1 MMDVKLLVFSLFG
14 LIGVCVGQFVQ
25 PGQCNSNLS
34 VASNFSVSEFVGTW
48 YEVAR
53 AWTPRHEGDC
63 ASLEISIVSETNTSA
78 ELGVLSSSVKENFLV
93 ELNGSAIYENGT
105 GRLLITLPNFN
116 NSIDFWVLDFQPS
129 VYIILY
135 ACENI
140 SPTQRSVYVWQ
151 LLRTNA
157 YPNEMVPALMNTT
170 LNNQLGVNAL
180 DLYSV
185 SHTDSSCY
193 ILPTINEGEDV
204 ILPGQCD
211 VNIPVVQNFS
221 VPQFLG
227 VWHEIASYHSANAI
241 GECNRAEYSLGDGV
255 VNVINS
261 QVINKT
267 LLSINGFARV
277 SSNDGSARLSVVL
290 NVPGGT
296 VQQDL
301 WVIATDYSNYA
312 ISYTCENVNNSSKRI
327 YSWILSRNPQLS
339 PSAEAQVNQ
348 VVNSIMEL
356 NNAYYV
362 AADHSDSACFYYP
375 PPVQNQAVIFRGQC
389 DQNIPVVQNF
399 DAGRY
404 MGLWHDTESYPT
416 RFQGGSCSN
425 ARYSLSNR
433 GVEVFNTQ
441 VINQTLDTINGLA
454 VLASTDGSAKLRV
467 TFPVAGTSQTITTDY
482 WVLAT
487 DYDSYAL
494 VYSCMPLPNNR
505 RQVTSWKLSRRKVLS
520 ATAATIINNVLNS
533 IDVLDQRY
541 YQAMDQSPKGCFYIP
556 EPQEGVPVVF
566 PGQCDQTIPTVVN
579 FNFNQF
585 AGTWNEIESYPK
597 EQQQGHCISH
607 DFTVGGVNTFNVRS
621 TNVYDQFQ
629 GLSQGTAS
637 QPTGQPSGRLTMSI
651 RVNGSD
657 ISFPYWVIATDY
669 SNYALIYSCINLSED
684 FRGIWSWKLSRGR
697 SLTQTQRD
705 IMNIAMSN
713 IEVLDNRYFES
724 IDHTDEACF
733 FLPELAPGEPIILPG
748 QCDRNIRAVQNFN
761 ATRYLG
767 RWRLIEGYPSDSQ
780 RGTCQEANYEL
791 GPTGRVIVFNTE
803 VQNQILRTITGEAT
817 ASADGSGKL
826 SVTFPHTSVPFEYWI
841 LDTDYDD
848 YALVYGCVDVSNT
861 RRRIWS
867 WKLSR
872 TNSLSENATAAIN
885 KVVRSVQVLNNRYY
899 ERINRSNAGCF
910 YYPEP
915 SNNRVVFRGQCED
928 IPVVQNFMADRYTGL
943 WHEIESYPA
952 PFQNG
957 NCNNA
962 YYTLVGGTVDVFNT
976 QVINQTLDTIRG
988 TAVLATTDGSAK
1000 LLVRFPIAGTN
1011 QTSLAEYWVLGT
1023 DYTSY
1028 SIVYS
1033 CRNINNEERQ
1043 VTSWKLSRT
1052 KQLSV
1057 LASTAINA
1065 VVNSVDVLDQRY
1077 YQVTDQSRNGCF
1089 YFPEPQPGVQVVF
1102 PGQCDPNI
1110 PVVQNFN
1117 MNQFQGTWHEIEAYP
1132 KDDQPGQCI
1141 NHQFTADTNNRLSL
1155 ISNNVLNLTLGV
1167 SNGSVSFASNDRS
1180 ARLTI
1185 TITSN
1190 GTTVEI
1196 PYWIVSTDY
1205 TNYAVAYSCVNLNA
1219 DFRGVWSWKLSRTK
1233 QLSPAANTAINN
1245 AIANI
1250 DVLQNRYYERIDQ
1263 SDNACFYLPDLGPGE
1278 PVEFVGQCDT
1288 NVPVVQAF
1296 NAARYLGLWRLIESY
1311 HSNFQGGTCN
1321 EATYSLG
1328 ANGTVVVHNTQV
1340 VNQILSQIFGSAVAA
1355 PDNSGRL
1362 TVTFPNSPAPI
1373 DYYILATDYD
1383 SYSLIYSCVN
1393 IAQNRRRVWSWKM
1406 SRTNSLT
1413 TAANNAINQVI
1424 SRVNVL
1430 DNRYFEQVDRSGSGC
1445 FYYPEPSA
1453 GPVIFRGQ
1461 CDQNISVVANF
1472 DAVRYMGL
1480 WHDIESYPTPFQGGT
1495 CNNAYYTLNNGVVDV
1510 YNTQVIN
1517 QRLDTINGQAV
1528 LASVDGS
1535 AKLNVTFPVA
1545 GTNQTVVTDYWVL
1558 LTDYVTHS
1566 LVYSCRNL
1574 DEERREVTSW
1584 KLSRTKTLPPAS
1596 SAAINAAMNTV
1607 NVLDQRYYQAR
1618 DQSRDGCFYFPEPQP
1633 GVQVVFP
1640 GQCDPNIPV
1649 VQNFNMNQFQGTWH
1663 EIEAYP
1669 KDDQPGQ
1676 CINHQFTAD
1685 TNNRLSL
1692 ISNNV
1697 LNLTLGV
1704 SNGSVSF
1711 ASNDRSARLTITIT
1725 SNGTTVE
1732 IPYWI
1737 VSTDY
1742 NNYAVAYSCVN
1753 LNADFRGVWSW
1764 KLSRT
1769 KQLSAAANT
1778 AINNAIAN
1786 IDVLQNR
1793 YYERIDQSDN
1803 ACFYLPDLGP
1813 GEPVEFVGQCDTN
1826 VPVVQA
1832 FNAARYLGLWR
1843 LIESYHSNFQG
1854 GTCNEATYSLGA
1866 NGTVVVH
1873 NTQVVNQTLSQIFG
1887 SAVAAPDNSGRLTV
1901 TFPNSPAPIDYYI
1914 LATDYE
1920 SYSLIYSCVNIAQNR
1935 RRVWSWKMS
1944 RTNSLTPAANNA
1956 INQVINRVNVLDNR
1970 YFEQVDRSDSGCFY
1984 YPEPSN
1990 DPVIFRG
1997 RCDRNVSVVQN
2008 FDASRYMG
2016 IWYDIASYPT
2026 PFQRGTCNTAE
2037 YTSLTTGI
2045 TVVNT
2050 QVVNQ
2055 QLSTMTGSAAL
2066 ASIDGSARLT
2076 VTFIVGGVQVT
2087 TDYWVLATDYSSYAL
2102 VYSCRDVGEEHRQVH
2117 SWKLSRTRGL
2127 TAAANTAINSVINNV
2142 QVLRQDYYV
2151 QRDHSPTGCFFYPEN
2166 FGGDVILDGQCVPDN
2181 QVQAVTNFNL
2191 NDFAGTWN
2199 EVARFPSDFQNGECV
2214 ASEYT
2219 VNGANSF
2226 NVTQSTI
2233 RNEREH
2239 SRLIPS
2245 ATVAA
2250 GGRGVISATISG
2262 VPINNLFILATD
2274 YTEYALAYSCRNLP
2288 QNKKQIY
2295 SWKLSRSRAGLSA
2308 NASRAI
2314 DEIVSNNIDL
2324 FEGYYRYTDQSNNG
2338 CFHYPVFPVLPN
2350 FITLPGP
2357 CDTSIRGVSNFN
2369 PNAFLGRWME
2379 IARYPQPSQRG
2390 QCNRAVYSAGD
2401 NAINVT
2407 NSQVINNTL
2416 STISGSAVVISNDT
2430 TGLLQVTLSRGGD
2443 DIRIADLYVLVTDY
2457 NNYALLYNCRNLD
2470 NNRRRVGSW
2479 KLSRSTTLSTQAHNI
2494 IDSVI
2499 GSTQGLL
2506 EEYYQPTS
2514 QSEETCF
2521 YIPEVN
2527 AYRAPVFRGQCEN
2540 VQAVQNFDI
2549 QRYLGWWHEIEGYPV
2564 DNPKGNCVSSQ
2575 YQQSGNQYVVVDTS
2589 VANGNAT
2596 VVTGTVVASPN
2607 GSLTRTLA
2615 NGEVEEIWVLATDYE
2630 TYALLY
2636 SCVNIDSEHR
2646 RIWSAKHS
2654 KSRQLTQAAQNI
2666 MAPIIHSNR
2675 VLDQKFYLP
2684 VDQSDSACFHYPEQT
2699 GRQIILPGQ
2708 CNMNIPVV
2716 QNFDVAAYGGTWYQ
2730 IEKYPQIHESGTCIG
2745 ARYILDQASG
2755 VVNVLNWE
2763 VINGV
2768 LVTISGTAVPQFTDG
2783 SARLQVTLPIVGTN
2797 DTVTTSL
2804 YVLATDYNSYSLAY
2818 SCFNVN
2824 RFQRAVGAWKLSRT
2838 RTMPAAGTAAIN
2850 EVIQR
2855 QEELHQPYFVQI
2867 EQSPQ
2872 CEEPSSGLIVKSSI
2886 IMMLVCALLQLLL

>member
-25 PGQCNSNLS
+25 PGQCNSNLP
-34 VASNFSVSEFVGTW
+34 VASNFNVSEFVGTW

-78 ELGVLSSSVKENFLV
+78 ELGVLSSSVRENFLV

-105 GRLLITLPNFN
+105 ARLLITLPNFN
-116 NSIDFWVLDFQPS
+116 NSINFWVLDFQPS

-170 LNNQLGVNAL
+170 LNNVLGVNAL

-185 SHTDSSCY
+185 SHTNSSCY
-193 ILPTINEGEDV
+193 ILPTINVGEDV

-211 VNIPVVQNFS
+211 VNIPVVQNFN

-255 VNVINS
+255 VNVMNS

-339 PSAEAQVNQ
+339 PSAAAQVNQ

-399 DAGRY
+399 NAERY

-494 VYSCMPLPNNR
+494 VYSCMPLADNR
-505 RQVTSWKLSRRKVLS
+505 RQVTSWKLSRRKALT
-520 ATAATIINNVLNS
+520 AAAATIINNVMNS

-541 YQAMDQSPKGCFYIP
+541 YQAMDQSPNGCFYIP

-566 PGQCDQTIPTVVN
+566 PGQCDPTIPTVVN

-684 FRGIWSWKLSRGR
+684 FRGIWSWKLSRSR

-761 ATRYLG
+761 AARYLG

-803 VQNQILRTITGEAT
+803 VQNQTLRTITGEAT

-885 KVVRSVQVLNNRYY
+885 KVVRSVQVLNQRYY
-899 ERINRSNAGCF
+899 ERIDRSNAGCF

-1000 LLVRFPIAGTN
+1000 LLVSFPIAGTN

-1023 DYTSY
+1023 DYISY

-1043 VTSWKLSRT
+1043 VISWKLSRT

-1057 LASTAINA
+1057 PASTAINA

-1077 YQVTDQSRNGCF
+1077 YQVT
-1089 YFPEPQPGVQVVF
+1089 
-1102 PGQCDPNI
+1102 
-1110 PVVQNFN
+1110 
-1117 MNQFQGTWHEIEAYP
+1117 
-1132 KDDQPGQCI
+1132 
-1141 NHQFTADTNNRLSL
+1141 
-1155 ISNNVLNLTLGV
+1155 
-1167 SNGSVSFASNDRS
+1167 
-1180 ARLTI
+1180 
-1185 TITSN
+1185 
-1190 GTTVEI
+1190 
-1196 PYWIVSTDY
+1196 
-1205 TNYAVAYSCVNLNA
+1205 
-1219 DFRGVWSWKLSRTK
+1219 
-1233 QLSPAANTAINN
+1233 
-1245 AIANI
+1245 
-1250 DVLQNRYYERIDQ
+1250 
-1263 SDNACFYLPDLGPGE
+1263 
-1278 PVEFVGQCDT
+1278 
-1288 NVPVVQAF
+1288 
-1296 NAARYLGLWRLIESY
+1296 
-1311 HSNFQGGTCN
+1311 
-1321 EATYSLG
+1321 
-1328 ANGTVVVHNTQV
+1328 
-1340 VNQILSQIFGSAVAA
+1340 
-1355 PDNSGRL
+1355 
-1362 TVTFPNSPAPI
+1362 
-1373 DYYILATDYD
+1373 
-1383 SYSLIYSCVN
+1383 
-1393 IAQNRRRVWSWKM
+1393 
-1406 SRTNSLT
+1406 
-1413 TAANNAINQVI
+1413 
-1424 SRVNVL
+1424 
-1430 DNRYFEQVDRSGSGC
+1430 
-1445 FYYPEPSA
+1445 
-1453 GPVIFRGQ
+1453 
-1461 CDQNISVVANF
+1461 
-1472 DAVRYMGL
+1472 
-1480 WHDIESYPTPFQGGT
+1480 
-1495 CNNAYYTLNNGVVDV
+1495 
-1510 YNTQVIN
+1510 
-1517 QRLDTINGQAV
+1517 
-1528 LASVDGS
+1528 
-1535 AKLNVTFPVA
+1535 
-1545 GTNQTVVTDYWVL
+1545 
-1558 LTDYVTHS
+1558 
-1566 LVYSCRNL
+1566 
-1574 DEERREVTSW
+1574 
-1584 KLSRTKTLPPAS
+1584 
-1596 SAAINAAMNTV
+1596 
-1607 NVLDQRYYQAR
+1607 

-1649 VQNFNMNQFQGTWH
+1649 VQNFNMNQFQGTWY

-1676 CINHQFTAD
+1676 CINHQFAAD

-1711 ASNDRSARLTITIT
+1711 VSNDRSARLTITIT

-1753 LNADFRGVWSW
+1753 INADFRGVWSW

-1793 YYERIDQSDN
+1793 YYELIDQSDN

-1887 SAVAAPDNSGRLTV
+1887 TAVAAPDNSGRLTV

-1944 RTNSLTPAANNA
+1944 RTNSLTAAANNA
-1956 INQVINRVNVLDNR
+1956 INQVISRVNVLDNR

-2016 IWYDIASYPT
+2016 TWYDIQSYPT

-2127 TAAANTAINSVINNV
+2127 TAAANTAINAVINNV

-2151 QRDHSPTGCFFYPEN
+2151 QRDHSPTGCFFYPDN

-2239 SRLIPS
+2239 TTLIPS

-2295 SWKLSRSRAGLSA
+2295 SWKLSRSRTGLSA

-2350 FITLPGP
+2350 YITLPGP

-2369 PNAFLGRWME
+2369 SNAFLGRWME

-2540 VQAVQNFDI
+2540 VQAVQNFDL

-2596 VVTGTVVASPN
+2596 VVTGTVGASPN
-2607 GSLTRTLA
+2607 GRLTRTLA
-2615 NGEVEEIWVLATDYE
+2615 NGQVEEIWVLATDYE

-2768 LVTISGTAVPQFTDG
+2768 LVTISGTAVPQFNDG